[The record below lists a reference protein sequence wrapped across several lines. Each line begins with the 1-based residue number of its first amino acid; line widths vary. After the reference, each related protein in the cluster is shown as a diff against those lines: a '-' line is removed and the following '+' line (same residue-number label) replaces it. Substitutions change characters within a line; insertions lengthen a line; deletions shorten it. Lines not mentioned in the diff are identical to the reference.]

1 MIEVCGYN
9 LLKAEGRC
17 CEAYCPK
24 DLFSGLAFATGI
36 TILMQPGSLLSDMAM
51 PPKVFRPWRARDYTL
66 KLRKIG
72 TRLMFRIGGVHKGTR
87 RRK

>member
-24 DLFSGLAFATGI
+24 DLFSWVGFCNRDHDTDAAWFAAFRYGHAAESFPALEGE
-36 TILMQPGSLLSDMAM
+36 S
-51 PPKVFRPWRARDYTL
+51 YTL